1 MRLTFFNE
9 RKKHI
14 MKKTDVYWELV
25 WTYREFPEDKVT
37 RQEVLGLYC
46 SKEAAMNEREDYR
59 KTKVAEEEE
68 EHWLLPKTVS
78 LRIRKMKDIIEEY
91 EPISLEELSNLD
103 YLADLS
109 GSARPW

>member
-1 MRLTFFNE
+1 
-9 RKKHI
+9 
-14 MKKTDVYWELV
+14 MKKTNSYWELV
-25 WTYREFPEDKVT
+25 RTYREFPEDEDT

-59 KTKVAEEEE
+59 KTEVDKEEV
-68 EHWLLPKTVS
+68 EHWMLPKTVS
-78 LRIRKMKDIIEEY
+78 LRIRKMKDIIEEP
-91 EPISLEELSNLD
+91 ELISVEELSNLELD